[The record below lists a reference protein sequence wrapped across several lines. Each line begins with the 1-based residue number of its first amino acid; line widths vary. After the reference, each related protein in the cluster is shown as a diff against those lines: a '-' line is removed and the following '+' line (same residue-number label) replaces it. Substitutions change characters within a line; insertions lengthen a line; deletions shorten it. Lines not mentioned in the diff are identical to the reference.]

1 MRPWQSHGH
10 LLVLNNGHSKSQAG
24 WEVLRVA
31 SPFHLDLMHSF
42 TEVLDV
48 GEESRLAVLGSRPR
62 ISGAN
67 HCDHDR
73 PGE

>member
-1 MRPWQSHGH
+1 MRPWQSQGH
-10 LLVLNNGHSKSQAG
+10 LLGLNNGYSKSQAS
-24 WEVLRVA
+24 WEVLRAA
-31 SPFHLDLMHSF
+31 SPFRLDLMHPR

-67 HCDHDR
+67 HCDYEGH
-73 PGE
+73 GE